1 MGDTL
6 NTTTSG
12 RDSQTGTIMVYLSL
26 FLLILAFF
34 IVLVA
39 YSTIE
44 ESKSRAVINSLTST
58 FNTFRESG
66 AKPTD
71 FTSKEGNV
79 LGRQEFQEQV
89 TGIFSTT
96 LQVANVDVVQP
107 GRLMRVTMPVKAMFV
122 DGENRVRPNVL
133 AFFDRI
139 SASLG
144 TPPPGLKF
152 DMEFVIAS
160 PYREDGKMAVEETLE
175 MARAGAFARAM
186 TSRGAPPD
194 SISIGLA
201 APGAYQGEDQ
211 VVLRFYIRNRD
222 EVVSRGAQAP

>member
-1 MGDTL
+1 
-6 NTTTSG
+6 
-12 RDSQTGTIMVYLSL
+12 MVYLSL

-58 FNTFRESG
+58 FTTFQKSG

-71 FTSKEGNV
+71 FTSKEGDV

-96 LQVANVDVVQP
+96 LQVAKVEVVKP
-107 GRLMRVTMPVKAMFV
+107 GRLMRATMPAKAMFV

-175 MARAGAFARAM
+175 MTRAGAFARAM

-211 VVLRFYIRNRD
+211 VVLRFYMRNLNK
-222 EVVSRGAQAP
+222 VGSRGQ